1 MNEKQDETTRTP
13 SEVPAPW
20 ERQLSPLEDQTYSS
34 SKLQDHSTHR
44 SSWSGMVISKGPW
57 HRTKNLNTCR
67 MVDPARRL
75 QRKRWCVRRQLQ
87 LCTEKLSNT
96 CIRQGTTPTSY
107 PTHISILND
116 KGGDHGIK
124 TSNHQT
130 SRRLAGYSVS
140 LSIDLKK
147 DSIKVKA

>member
-1 MNEKQDETTRTP
+1 MNERQDETTRTP
-13 SEVPAPW
+13 LEVPPLF
-20 ERQLSPLEDQTYSS
+20 ERQLSFLEDQTYSS
-34 SKLQDHSTHR
+34 SKFQNDRTHR
-44 SSWSGMVISKGPW
+44 SGMVISKGPW